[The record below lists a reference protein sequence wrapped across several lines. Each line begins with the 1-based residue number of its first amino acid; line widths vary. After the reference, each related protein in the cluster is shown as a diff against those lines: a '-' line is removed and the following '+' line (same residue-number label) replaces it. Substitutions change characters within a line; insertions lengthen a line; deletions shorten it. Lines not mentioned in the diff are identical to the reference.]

1 MSEELIRE
9 IALAIGGPEDD
20 GMDGH
25 YWELDLASARA
36 ILPIIRR
43 RELEAGE
50 KVREAAAALME
61 GKGGVIPLASYYASF
76 VSGNNMP
83 HPSGDNRNRIKHE
96 HQRRAFDRTT
106 EDVVRVLRALDVA
119 AIIGDSH
126 D

>member
-1 MSEELIRE
+1 MSEELIE
-9 IALAIGGPEDD
+9 ELALAIGGPEDD

-50 KVREAAAALME
+50 KVKAAAVDAVSE
-61 GKGGVIPLASYYASF
+61 GEVWSDTPFSNA
-76 VSGNNMP
+76 
-83 HPSGDNRNRIKHE
+83 
-96 HQRRAFDRTT
+96 
-106 EDVVRVLRALDVA
+106 VRDLDVA
-119 AIIGDSH
+119 AIIGDSY

>member
-36 ILPIIRR
+36 LLPIIRR

-50 KVREAAAALME
+50 KVKEATLSVHVPFGGRESYD
-61 GKGGVIPLASYYASF
+61 GGV
-76 VSGNNMP
+76 
-83 HPSGDNRNRIKHE
+83 
-96 HQRRAFDRTT
+96 
-106 EDVVRVLRALDVA
+106 EDYEKAIRALDVA
-119 AIIGDSH
+119 VIIGASH

>member
-50 KVREAAAALME
+50 KVRDAAATV
-61 GKGGVIPLASYYASF
+61 KPSNTPASECETT
-76 VSGNNMP
+76 G
-83 HPSGDNRNRIKHE
+83 
-96 HQRRAFDRTT
+96 QWTRRTLREAI
-106 EDVVRVLRALDVA
+106 RALDVA
-119 AIIGDSH
+119 AIIGGSND
-126 D
+126 